1 MCKNAIDE
9 NLPHF
14 KYHPNAYRIGL
25 FKQGPSRRCTVCSRD
40 TNYVYS
46 GPFYCIDDVDA
57 ICPWCIYDGQAAKK
71 FNGTFHGAVEYNSGL
86 LSVVFNDD
94 TNQYMYFM
102 GNEEVEP
109 IHDQSLHEL
118 LFRTPS
124 YSSWQEPQWLR
135 HCDDFCAFIGD
146 LDQDE
151 WMDLKEELQEEM
163 ERLQESCGLSL
174 NQPADDTGLYLFQ
187 CTTCGKYR
195 LHADFS

>member
-1 MCKNAIDE
+1 MCKNVIDE

-14 KYHPNAYRIGL
+14 KYHPNAYRLGL
-25 FKQGPSRRCTVCSRD
+25 FKQGPARRCAVCNQD

-57 ICPWCIYDGQAAKK
+57 ICPWCIHDGQAAQK
-71 FNGTFHGAVEYNSGL
+71 FNGTFHGAVEYNGGL

-102 GNEEVEP
+102 GNEQVEP
-109 IHDQSLHEL
+109 IHDRSLHEL

-124 YSSWQEPQWLR
+124 YSSWQEPQWLS
-135 HCDDFCAFIGD
+135 HCGDFCTFIRY
-146 LDQDE
+146 LNQDE

-174 NQPADDTGLYLFQ
+174 NHLADDIGLYLFQ
-187 CTTCGKYR
+187 CPTCGKYR
-195 LHADFS
+195 LHTDYS

>member
-1 MCKNAIDE
+1 MCKNVIDE

-14 KYHPNAYRIGL
+14 KYHPNAYRLGL
-25 FKQGPSRRCTVCSRD
+25 FKQGPERRCTVCSRD

-46 GPFYCIDDVDA
+46 GPFYCIDDVDT
-57 ICPWCIYDGQAAKK
+57 ICPWCIHDGQAAQK

-102 GNEEVEP
+102 GNEQVEP
-109 IHDQSLHEL
+109 IHDKSLHEL

-135 HCDDFCAFIGD
+135 HCDDFCTFIGY

-151 WMDLKEELQEEM
+151 WMDLKEELQEEVV
-163 ERLQESCGLSL
+163 RLQESCGLSL
-174 NQPADDTGLYLFQ
+174 NQLADDIGLYLFQ
-187 CTTCGKYR
+187 CPTCGKYR
-195 LHADFS
+195 LHTDYS